1 MYLAYFIENTTAEVV
16 DNTGLFKIINDLR
29 IEEDNVYIDTCDSKE
44 ELEKLLKKIDNNS
57 SDPINVTVVVRSVV
71 DLSDSAKGLLDILSK
86 LQGKGV
92 ILCSVTE
99 PYMSGEDYY
108 TKLSGFLKIHRYY
121 AERLRKEGFQKAK
134 VEGRVGRPKMTEEIE
149 KAVRL
154 YNTRAFTTAEIE
166 KLSGVSSSTLY
177 RALKE
182 QEN

>member
-1 MYLAYFIENTTAEVV
+1 MYLAHFIENTTAEVV

-44 ELEKLLKKIDNNS
+44 ELEKLLKNIDNNC
-57 SDPINVTVVVRSVV
+57 SDPINVRVVVRSVV
-71 DLSDSAKGLLDILSK
+71 DLSNTAKGLLDILSY

-134 VEGRVGRPKMTEEIE
+134 AEGRVGRPKMTEEIE